1 MENGIYVVGE
11 YISGIK
17 KRPDLVNGPCVLVYK
32 ESGLSLSILVNE
44 KAESFDF
51 PYSCIDNILVNNRV
65 IPLES
70 TSLERK
76 DPDTYENLVAFAL
89 FGVKGYGVTKTAE
102 LSNIAFNNIG
112 KVDFSNRSELIV
124 EYHTEDENRRLL
136 LYVHTDPTYFVDY
149 FKTIK
154 K

>member
-17 KRPDLVNGPCVLVYK
+17 KRPDLVNEPCVLVYK

-51 PYSCIDNILVNNRV
+51 PYASIDNITINNR
-65 IPLES
+65 IIATEN

-76 DPDTYENLVAFAL
+76 DPATYDNLVAFAL
-89 FGVKGYGVTKTAE
+89 FGVKGYGVTKSAE

-136 LYVHTDPTYFVDY
+136 LYVHTDPTYFVEH